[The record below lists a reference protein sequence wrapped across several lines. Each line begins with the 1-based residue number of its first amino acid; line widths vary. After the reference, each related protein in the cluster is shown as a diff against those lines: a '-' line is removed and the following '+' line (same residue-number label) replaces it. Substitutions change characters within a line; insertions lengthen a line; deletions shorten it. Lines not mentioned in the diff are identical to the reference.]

1 MADKK
6 LEELK
11 KKKLKEIK
19 EKMGSKGSQKEKM
32 EKQAKMMKKAIL
44 RRYLTSDARER
55 LGRVRLAHEDLAKR
69 AEMAILQAV
78 RMRGREKKINEEEL
92 KSILRRLS

>member
-11 KKKLKEIK
+11 EKKLKEMRK
-19 EKMGSKGSQKEKM
+19 KLAGERSQREER
-32 EKQAKMMKKAIL
+32 EKQAKMLKKAIL

-55 LGRVRLAHEDLAKR
+55 LGRVRLAHEELAKR
-69 AEMAILQAV
+69 AEMAILQAI
-78 RMRGREKKINEEEL
+78 RRRGREKKINEEEL
-92 KSILRRLS
+92 KSILKRLS

>member
-11 KKKLKEIK
+11 KKKLKEMK
-19 EKMGSKGSQKEKM
+19 GELGREGSQKEKK
-32 EKQAKMMKKAIL
+32 EKQAKMLKKAIL

-69 AEMAILQAV
+69 AEMAILQAI
-78 RMRGREKKINEEEL
+78 RRRGREKKINEEEL
-92 KSILRRLS
+92 KSILKRLS